1 METTSVDVFETFRT
15 RGSQEAFDALEVF
28 VRRPARDWGKK
39 DLQSLERWA
48 VGFGAQRAWP
58 HALLCWCVLL
68 TVLTGA
74 GEEEKR
80 AYFFDDLGTALLL
93 ILDRR
98 CFDCFYRALRLAK
111 SPGRRMRTLQ
121 LCGDAAAIV
130 TRDYAKARRF
140 YRAAYALGRRYRL
153 GPAKLSELRDQI
165 EELERWNPGG
175 KPLHQLS
182 FAPGRSEAVRR
193 DIDRQIDP
201 RLVAMVEELD
211 VTEFDVNEGEEPK
224 KPSAPATAGRGT

>member
-15 RGSQEAFDALEVF
+15 RGSQEAFDALEAF

-39 DLQSLERWA
+39 DLESLERWA

-98 CFDCFYRALRLAK
+98 CFDCFYRALRLTK

-130 TRDYAKARRF
+130 TRDYDKARRF
-140 YRAAYALGRRYRL
+140 YRAAFHVGQRYRL
-153 GPAKLSELRDQI
+153 GPAKLADLRDQI
-165 EELERWNPGG
+165 EELERWVPGG
-175 KPLHQLS
+175 KPLRQLS
-182 FAPGRSEAVRR
+182 FSPGRLEAVR
-193 DIDRQIDP
+193 
-201 RLVAMVEELD
+201 
-211 VTEFDVNEGEEPK
+211 
-224 KPSAPATAGRGT
+224 